1 VNVTDSTKKV
11 KVQIKDM
18 KDQVIRT
25 LSFKVDSG
33 LNRNYW
39 GFEQKGKRAAGAP
52 KTGGGGGRRFF
63 DEEGGAASN
72 EDDKEFTGREVIAG
86 KYKLVVTAGANTDS
100 VWVEVKD
107 DPRLSNRTELLLAQ
121 DAALEKLQPVNDK
134 YNAALD
140 LIQDAESVL
149 AALKAE
155 WKDKKDKGIDTLNKT
170 HKVITE
176 KVKGLREYMMGK
188 RQEKQGYGTVP
199 VITPIGIIRNASML
213 IMGKN
218 TVPGDQENAAIA
230 AAVVAADGVAAKVNA
245 FFEKDWADF
254 RKLVEATPINK
265 FKEVQVIK

>member
-1 VNVTDSTKKV
+1 
-11 KVQIKDM
+11 
-18 KDQVIRT
+18 
-25 LSFKVDSG
+25 
-33 LNRNYW
+33 
-39 GFEQKGKRAAGAP
+39 
-52 KTGGGGGRRFF
+52 
-63 DEEGGAASN
+63 
-72 EDDKEFTGREVIAG
+72 
-86 KYKLVVTAGANTDS
+86 
-100 VWVEVKD
+100 
-107 DPRLSNRTELLLAQ
+107 
-121 DAALEKLQPVNDK
+121 
-134 YNAALD
+134 
-140 LIQDAESVL
+140 
-149 AALKAE
+149 
-155 WKDKKDKGIDTLNKT
+155 KKDKGIDTLNKT